1 MKNLIYITVA
11 MLIVACGDNKTKETT
26 TAPEETVV
34 ETTEKMVV
42 PTNKNIECFGTIDV
56 PPSAIYEVYTK
67 AEGFI
72 AKLNLLEG
80 EHVEK
85 GQVLAEIES
94 PEFAQWQKELLSA
107 KANYDWQQQ
116 HFDRNKQ
123 LYENKAISDKEF
135 QQIEKDY
142 LLAKSTYQGW
152 KDQLTAIG
160 FSENQLIN
168 NSNVKLQ
175 IRSIA
180 HGTVVKINTKN
191 GAKISADTHLFT
203 ILDKSHLHIEMKI
216 AAADIQGVKINQSFF
231 LLHNQ
236 DTIKGHVY
244 LINDLINEDNT
255 VRVHGHFDD
264 EKDEEKLIV
273 GQQFFVC
280 LLYTSPSPRDR
291 G

>member
-1 MKNLIYITVA
+1 MKNLIYITIA
-11 MLIVACGDNKTKETT
+11 LLIVACSDNKTKETT
-26 TAPEETVV
+26 TTPEETVV

-42 PTNKNIECFGTIDV
+42 PTNKNIECFGMIDV
-56 PPSAIYEVYTK
+56 PPSAIYEVYAK

-123 LYENKAISDKEF
+123 LYKNKAISDKEI

-142 LLAKSTYQGW
+142 LLAKSSYQGW
-152 KDQLTAIG
+152 KDQLTAMG

-255 VRVHGHFDD
+255 VRVHGHFDN

-273 GQQFFVC
+273 GQQFFVEIMK
-280 LLYTSPSPRDR
+280 
-291 G
+291 

>member
-1 MKNLIYITVA
+1 MKKIIYLSIT
-11 MLIVACGDNKTKETT
+11 MLIFACGSDIKET
-26 TAPEETVV
+26 ETKT
-34 ETTEKMVV
+34 TTENDKMVEENV
-42 PTNKNIECFGTIDV
+42 KKNVIPTNKNIECFGKIDV
-56 PPSAIYEVYTK
+56 PPSAVYEVYAK

-72 AKLNLLEG
+72 SKLTLLEG
-80 EHVEK
+80 EHVKK

-107 KANYDWQQQ
+107 KSTYNWQQN

-123 LYENKAISDKEF
+123 LYENKVISDKEF

-152 KDQLTAIG
+152 KNQLTAIG
-160 FSENQLIN
+160 FSENELIN
-168 NSNVKLQ
+168 NNNIKLQ
-175 IRSIA
+175 IRSKV
-180 HGTVVKINTKN
+180 HGTVVEINTKN
-191 GAKISADTHLFT
+191 GSKISANTHLFT
-203 ILDKSHLHIEMKI
+203 ILDKSHLHIEMKV
-216 AAADIQGVKINQSFF
+216 AASEIQHVKTNQSYF
-231 LLHNQ
+231 LLYNQ

-273 GQQFFVC
+273 GQQFFVEIVK
-280 LLYTSPSPRDR
+280 
-291 G
+291 